1 MDEDRRGI
9 RSVDDYELIAIMKQV
24 PSRGPFIQLNDRVL
38 KLGKDGGENRAI
50 VCIES
55 CVRRVRGVQSV
66 EESVKKQREER
77 WAVNAALKCAA
88 VHRNL
93 EREHLGDGVSDCRC
107 MIRDDGGE

>member
-9 RSVDDYELIAIMKQV
+9 RSVDDYELIAVMEQV
-24 PSRGPFIQLNDRVL
+24 PSRGPFIQLNDRFL

-77 WAVNAALKCAA
+77 KHKRKCVIKNSDSLKQ
-88 VHRNL
+88 N
-93 EREHLGDGVSDCRC
+93 
-107 MIRDDGGE
+107 